1 MWTCKKGETLIS
13 TNGHNEFVK
22 YLGEC
27 AFNEDCFIGE
37 NDDGDVFDDYIKSEF
52 KLYDGD

>member
-13 TNGHNEFVK
+13 TNGHKEFVK

-37 NDDGDVFDDYIKSEF
+37 NDDGDVYDDYIKSEF
-52 KLYDGD
+52 KLYDDD